1 MPIYKYRAATRT
13 GDVVEYRT
21 DAPNKFALLNKLKT
35 NGLYPISITSI
46 NVRTDKKAKKQKR
59 NIETSNSILKQVRT
73 EQIKKSMDNKES
85 WFKRADNA
93 LQKNRAIKKRDIV
106 VFTQNFYLLKKA
118 DFNNIHALSTVIETI
133 ENPTL
138 KAIVEDI
145 LLGVEAGENMYTTME
160 YYGSV
165 FPPIY
170 INMIKVGEMSGSLT
184 NALQQAVEYLES
196 SEALNKK
203 IREILIPNLVQFLL
217 LIVLAVIG
225 TVIAVPMIQNAFDAF
240 GSSAQLPA
248 ITIAFSNFLD
258 WISKIWYIP
267 VGIIVAIIAI
277 IMVYIRTPKGKYKF
291 HYFKYKMP
299 VFGKLIYAIDFS
311 RLIQSILLN
320 LKNGQR
326 IQEALETSRN
336 ISNNLVMLSL
346 IETAINNITVG
357 QSWIEPFEQ
366 SGLSTPMITE
376 MLKIGMQTDLVE
388 MMEKLNDYMQIDI
401 DNIMQKVIKVL
412 PQIVQIFVGIVLI
425 FVVVV
430 VLVPMIQAYMGGW
443 MLEDYT
449 SDLL

>member
-13 GDVVEYRT
+13 GDVVEYKT
-21 DAPNKFALLNKLKT
+21 DAPNKYVLLKKLKT
-35 NGLYPISITSI
+35 NGLYPISVTSM
-46 NVRTDKKAKKQKR
+46 NVKSDKRVKKQKR
-59 NIETSNSILKQVRT
+59 NIETSNSVLKQVRA

-85 WFKRADNA
+85 WFKKLDNS
-93 LQKNRAIKKRDIV
+93 LQKNRSIKKRDII

-145 LLGVEAGENMYTTME
+145 LLGVEAGDNMYTTME

-170 INMIKVGEMSGSLT
+170 INMIKVGELSGSLT
-184 NALQQAVEYLES
+184 NALEQAVKYLEDT
-196 SEALNKK
+196 EALNKK
-203 IREILIPNLVQFLL
+203 LREILIPNLVQFVLL
-217 LIVLAVIG
+217 LVLAVVG
-225 TVIAVPMIQNAFDAF
+225 TIIAVPMIQKAFDSF
-240 GSSAQLPA
+240 GSTEQLPA

-258 WISKIWYIP
+258 WISSIWYIP
-267 VGIIVAIIAI
+267 VGIILIAI
-277 IMVYIRTPKGKYKF
+277 SAVLLYIRTPKGKYNY

-299 VFGKLIYAIDFS
+299 IFGKLIYAIDFS

-320 LKNGQR
+320 LRNGLR

-401 DNIMQKVIKVL
+401 DTIMQRIIKVL
-412 PQIVQIFVGIVLI
+412 PQVVQIFVGIVLI

-443 MLEDYT
+443 MLDKYT
-449 SDLL
+449 S